1 MAYTQPHIIRFTDS
15 DTIDLEFLHEI
26 VETPMGGESYLFMHA
41 DGFHQPHEQDYCELI
56 FFQSGSRDIRI
67 GKTES
72 IYTAG
77 DIMVVTPQEE
87 HCGRSHH
94 CILDRYYL
102 HIYPQAFSHLKD
114 GGRTIMGIFYNRELY
129 TNNKITLPYEV
140 RARVQK
146 LLTLVDNT
154 LRFGNS
160 STREIEAYAL
170 VIEILGILNP
180 YANGAKQARTAK
192 GKFLLNVLSYIEN
205 AYPETDVL
213 KNAMRSFGISRSS
226 LWRMFKSELNTTPG
240 AYLLNIRL
248 ANAKLLLDAGYDVTN
263 TAAECGFSDCS
274 HFIKKFKERY
284 SLTPLAYKNR
294 TKKFTAK
301 P

>member
-1 MAYTQPHIIRFTDS
+1 MAYTKSHIIRFTDS
-15 DTIDLEFLHEI
+15 DAVGLKFLREI
-26 VETPMGGESYLFMHA
+26 VETPMDEESYLFMHG
-41 DGFHQPHEQDYCELI
+41 DGFHQPHVQDYCELI
-56 FFQSGSRDIRI
+56 FFQSGSCDVRI

-72 IYTAG
+72 TFTAG

-87 HCGRSHH
+87 HCGRNHN
-94 CILDRYYL
+94 CVLDRYYL
-102 HIYPQAFSHLKD
+102 HIYPHAFSHLKD
-114 GGRTIMGIFYNRELY
+114 GGKAIMGIFYNRELY
-129 TNNKITLPYEV
+129 TNNKITLPYES

-146 LLTLVDNT
+146 LLTLVENT
-154 LRFGNS
+154 IRFGNA

-180 YANGAKQARTAK
+180 YANGTKQARAAK
-192 GKFLLNVLSYIEN
+192 GEFLLNVLSYIEN

-213 KNAMRSFGISRSS
+213 QNAMRSFDISRSS

-240 AYLLNIRL
+240 AYLLNLRL

-284 SLTPLAYKNR
+284 FITPLAYKNR
-294 TKKFTAK
+294 TKKFTEK